1 MASARQIA
9 ANRANAG
16 KSTGPRSKAGKRRTR
31 RNAYRHGFTA
41 TTTAR
46 AADPKQIA
54 RLARAFA
61 GAGAD
66 LLRREAAGAAAQA
79 VFDLAQ
85 IRRAKVALIAR
96 MLTFGAFAP
105 RQPFVPKRQPWPF
118 LLVCVKTGIFP
129 KPIPPAPLPATEPA
143 RTAEALRRALPELIK
158 LDRYERRAAGRRD
171 RAIRYLIE
179 Q

>member
-1 MASARQIA
+1 MASARQGA
-9 ANRANAG
+9 ANRANAR

-31 RNAYRHGFTA
+31 RNASRHGFTA
-41 TTTAR
+41 TTAAR
-46 AADPKQIA
+46 AADPKQIE

-66 LLRREAAGAAAQA
+66 RLRREAASAAAQA

-96 MLTFGAFAP
+96 ILTFGAFAP
-105 RQPFVPKRQPWPF
+105 RQAWPF
-118 LLVCVKTGIFP
+118 LLVAVKTGIFP
-129 KPIPPAPLPATEPA
+129 TPIPPAPLPATEPG

-171 RAIRYLIE
+171 RAIRLLV
-179 Q
+179 